1 MATPTERELE
11 ILKILWRRNEA
22 TVREVYE
29 EMRDEGPDV
38 HPGFRPIVQNTVQAF
53 LRTME
58 EKGLVTHRLE
68 GRTFIY
74 KPVPQHD
81 ETQKSLLSGLLQ
93 RVFDGAVDQLVQSAL
108 SLRPPTTEE
117 LAKLEQ
123 LIKDAKAAKP
133 SEPAREPRVEKRG
146 AR

>member
-29 EMRDEGPDV
+29 EMSQSA
-38 HPGFRPIVQNTVQAF
+38 PIVQNTVQAF

-58 EKGLVTHRLE
+58 EKKLVTHRLE

-108 SLRPPTTEE
+108 SLRPPTAEE
-117 LAKLEQ
+117 IAKLER
-123 LIKDAKAAKP
+123 LIEEAKAKKAH
-133 SEPAREPRVEKRG
+133 AGEKRG
-146 AR
+146 ER

>member
-29 EMRDEGPDV
+29 EMSQSA
-38 HPGFRPIVQNTVQAF
+38 PIVQNTVQAF

-108 SLRPPTTEE
+108 SLRPPTAEE
-117 LAKLEQ
+117 IVKLER
-123 LIKDAKAAKP
+123 LIEEAKAKKAH
-133 SEPAREPRVEKRG
+133 SGEKRG
-146 AR
+146 ER